1 MRKIDISI
9 IAPIFNVASYLP
21 TLLKSL
27 INHTLTSIEIITIKD
42 GSTDS
47 SLEITQE
54 YAKKDSR
61 TVIINQFNHG
71 ISIARNNGL
80 KYAQKRY
87 CLCR

>member
-21 TLLKSL
+21 TLLESL
-27 INHTLTSIEIITIKD
+27 INQTLTSIEIIAIND

-80 KYAQKRY
+80 KYAQGRY